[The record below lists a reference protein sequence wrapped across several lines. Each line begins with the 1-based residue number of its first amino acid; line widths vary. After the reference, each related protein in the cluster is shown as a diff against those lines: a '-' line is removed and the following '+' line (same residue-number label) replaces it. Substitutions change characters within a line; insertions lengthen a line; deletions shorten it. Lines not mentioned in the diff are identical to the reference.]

1 MSYACK
7 RQKSVDRKVSTE
19 ECRRKSV
26 DGKAL
31 AVNCQHRFVNTVL
44 STLLLLTLLLP
55 LPTVLAEPVA
65 SGKVT
70 LAIAGTDLITVLKDL
85 AEQANLNIVASKN
98 VTGKVTLFVKD
109 VDLWDAFEL
118 ILVSNELAYERQGDL
133 LYIMPAR
140 EYELAYG
147 RPYRDKRM
155 AKAIPLRYATAAQAA
170 SALSQ
175 VKSPQGKVIVDEAS
189 NLVFLVETPE
199 LVGQMAAMVEA
210 MDQPTESRTFLLD
223 YAKAK
228 DVAPRAQELVTK
240 GRGLVQSDER
250 VNALVVTDTPAR
262 LAQIQETIRTFDQRS
277 RQVLIEAK
285 IVQVSLSDKFQMGID
300 WQAVGRE
307 TINVKGLG
315 ALNLSSGGVLTLA
328 SSASRGNNYE
338 ILVEA
343 LRTFGE
349 TKILSEPK
357 ITAINGQEAKILVG
371 SKEPFVTQT
380 VSQTGTGTAVT
391 AEQVTFLDVGVKL
404 FVTPTIA
411 RDGYVQLK
419 IRPEVSSKTGTLT
432 TAQKNEIPIVETSEV
447 ETQLLVK
454 DGQTIILGGLIKE
467 EKARDHQRIPI
478 LGDIPILG
486 LLFRSTKETTR
497 RTGLLVF
504 LTPRLTPES

>member
-1 MSYACK
+1 MFAQNERAY
-7 RQKSVDRKVSTE
+7 
-19 ECRRKSV
+19 
-26 DGKAL
+26 
-31 AVNCQHRFVNTVL
+31 VL
-44 STLLLLTLLLP
+44 FS
-55 LPTVLAEPVA
+55 
-65 SGKVT
+65 
-70 LAIAGTDLITVLKDL
+70 
-85 AEQANLNIVASKN
+85 Q
-98 VTGKVTLFVKD
+98 
-109 VDLWDAFEL
+109 
-118 ILVSNELAYERQGDL
+118 
-133 LYIMPAR
+133 
-140 EYELAYG
+140 
-147 RPYRDKRM
+147 
-155 AKAIPLRYATAAQAA
+155 
-170 SALSQ
+170 LSW
-175 VKSPQGKVIVDEAS
+175 
-189 NLVFLVETPE
+189 
-199 LVGQMAAMVEA
+199 
-210 MDQPTESRTFLLD
+210 
-223 YAKAK
+223 
-228 DVAPRAQELVTK
+228 
-240 GRGLVQSDER
+240 
-250 VNALVVTDTPAR
+250 TPA
-262 LAQIQETIRTFDQRS
+262 IRHSTD
-277 RQVLIEAK
+277 
-285 IVQVSLSDKFQMGID
+285 
-300 WQAVGRE
+300 
-307 TINVKGLG
+307 
-315 ALNLSSGGVLTLA
+315 SSWA

-371 SKEPFVTQT
+371 YKEPFVTQT

-497 RTGLLVF
+497 RTELLVF